1 MSYRA
6 SRFIRLRMLPQGVPA
21 EVIDGLRLYGGMHR
35 FIPIYAHMNGGRI
48 AEMEVNHRPRVHGRS
63 KYGLTRV
70 FKSW

>member
-1 MSYRA
+1 M
-6 SRFIRLRMLPQGVPA
+6 
-21 EVIDGLRLYGGMHR
+21 IDGLRLYGEMHR